1 MCRKIVTLRQ
11 NKDFGS
17 EFILNGFMM
26 AQTFLCCVLL
36 ELEWFPPYYLI
47 CMNASSKKTV
57 AFDPGVISE
66 SVRKFS
72 NDSFCSFEWI
82 AAAKVEQSKNWKI
95 YLSLFESCFHFM
107 ELKKQRQK
115 IFI

>member
-1 MCRKIVTLRQ
+1 M
-11 NKDFGS
+11 
-17 EFILNGFMM
+17 
-26 AQTFLCCVLL
+26 LCTAGIGMVSTIFFDMYECI
-36 ELEWFPPYYLI
+36 F
-47 CMNASSKKTV
+47 KKTLG
-57 AFDPGVISE
+57 FDPGVISE